1 MTAYLASGV
10 KFVGFLVD
18 FPFILACKWVTFLP
32 CTRNKLTEHRGDRM
46 GESLDLLCLTEH
58 RGEINKWFW
67 NSVNV
72 KMPCVLLRKKCFCVR
87 FARKFRILQY
97 LRFFVGWRE
106 GIIFQ
111 NLIRMCGFYKNPGNM
126 DSGYPSWCPLDENNI
141 MKNIE

>member
-72 KMPCVLLRKKCFCVR
+72 KMPCVLLRKKNV
-87 FARKFRILQY
+87 FACASRASFGFSSTSDFLSGEGRGLFSKSNQNVLFLQKSRKHG
-97 LRFFVGWRE
+97 LR
-106 GIIFQ
+106 
-111 NLIRMCGFYKNPGNM
+111 L
-126 DSGYPSWCPLDENNI
+126 PL
-141 MKNIE
+141 MMSA